1 MAFSSLYKNTIWTN
15 HVLERLDDRNIPQ
28 ELAWKT
34 LRFPDIEQKGKKTG
48 TKEFIKKFGEKSITV
63 IASQNEKREWVILS
77 CWAHPPFPGSIDIAK
92 KKAYLL
98 YKQSSLK
105 GKIWIR
111 IKQMIGLYEQ
121 F

>member
-1 MAFSSLYKNTIWTN
+1 MAVSSRYKNTIWTN

-34 LRFPDIEQKGKKTG
+34 LRFPDLEQKGKKSS
-48 TKEFIKKFGEKSITV
+48 TKEFVKKFGATTVTV
-63 IASQNEKREWVILS
+63 IATQNDKKEWIIMS

-92 KKAYLL
+92 KKAYLQ
-98 YKQSSLK
+98 YKQSSLQ

-111 IKQMIGLYEQ
+111 IKQMLGLYTQ